1 MIGEER
7 HNRIW
12 VHREGKVR
20 GGGEDM
26 IERQRET
33 DRPTNRQTNTERE
46 TDTERRGGRY
56 EVTTKRAVRTRD
68 SKKERT

>member
-1 MIGEER
+1 MGR
-7 HNRIW
+7 
-12 VHREGKVR
+12 
-20 GGGEDM
+20 GGEDM

-56 EVTTKRAVRTRD
+56 EVKIKRRVRTRD
-68 SKKERT
+68 IKS